1 MRLQQLNMN
10 IENFSENDFY
20 EQEPQVLEIPENL
33 FGNVIQLEEPDEFI
47 EFELPQDIWEEHDE
61 EDDIEIVDHPNL
73 ADPIYRRSDEEMSSE
88 EDEEEIDS
96 AYEDWHTSED
106 DGEQEQAAAGYLIDY
121 DLINRIDTAWES
133 FILATRSSYLLG
145 NHTREWIWFW
155 RRSIQERVEEHSWNI
170 SRGYSQEPRP

>member
-47 EFELPQDIWEEHDE
+47 EFELPQDIWEEHDTWDEYDDVEIE
-61 EDDIEIVDHPNL
+61 EHPDL
-73 ADPIYRRSDEEMSSE
+73 LDPIYRRSDEEMSSE

-96 AYEDWHTSED
+96 AYEGWHTSE
-106 DGEQEQAAAGYLIDY
+106 
-121 DLINRIDTAWES
+121 
-133 FILATRSSYLLG
+133 
-145 NHTREWIWFW
+145 
-155 RRSIQERVEEHSWNI
+155 EE
-170 SRGYSQEPRP
+170 EE

>member
-1 MRLQQLNMN
+1 MD

-20 EQEPQVLEIPENL
+20 EQEPLVLEIPENL
-33 FGNVIQLEEPDEFI
+33 FGNVIQLEEPGEFI
-47 EFELPQDIWEEHDE
+47 EFELPQDIWEEHDTWDE
-61 EDDIEIVDHPNL
+61 QDDIEIVEHPDL
-73 ADPIYRRSDEEMSSE
+73 LDPIYRRSDEEMSSE

-96 AYEDWHTSED
+96 AYEGWHTSED
-106 DGEQEQAAAGYLIDY
+106 DEEQEQAAAGYLIDY
-121 DLINRIDTAWES
+121 DLINRIDSAWES

-155 RRSIQERVEEHSWNI
+155 RRSIQQRVEEHSWDI